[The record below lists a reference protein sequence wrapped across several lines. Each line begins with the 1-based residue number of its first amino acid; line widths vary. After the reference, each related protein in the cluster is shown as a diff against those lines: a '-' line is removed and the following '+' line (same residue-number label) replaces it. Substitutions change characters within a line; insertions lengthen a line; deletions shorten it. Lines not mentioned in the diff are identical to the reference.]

1 MKRVETIHIN
11 GIVFSIEDDAYDRL
25 SVYIDALGKY
35 FENEQGG
42 GEIIADIE
50 ARIAELFTG
59 RQSGREQAVTL
70 ADVVRVIET
79 LGAPEDIAGIDV
91 EPDMKDPFPTD
102 RSQIPPKQKTKFPAK
117 RLYRDI
123 DRRIAGGVCAGLA
136 VWFDIKPAW
145 MRLIFV
151 LAVFLL
157 MLLWQEVWPFV
168 IYILLWI
175 IIPKAKTTSQ
185 KLEMQGKPVTITNIE
200 ENIKNSQ
207 QADRSLVGLFRQFIT
222 EAGEFFGKVF
232 QVIWNI
238 AVVIFGIYLCCLGIF
253 VSIAT
258 GCLFFVPN
266 VVFRH
271 DIEWD
276 FLSFN
281 DLFHHLVSPASYYI
295 VWICAA
301 VVVCL
306 LVAACLFWGLKL
318 IFKFKARYKTA
329 HITFA
334 IVWILAV
341 FTGIITCLYESRNY
355 AWDNHI
361 SETQT
366 VTIPADTLYLSV
378 TPGLRLS
385 NNPMDVYFD
394 KSGNRFYGKPDLRI
408 RKSKDG
414 QIKTDMRKHSQGE
427 SKIAAYQY
435 AENIEYAI
443 SQKDSLLTFAPHFT
457 VTPQDTWKFQTLAI
471 DLYIPEGTVI
481 VVDKGMYSD
490 RLFQRWFWRRYNSDY
505 TWIMTESDG
514 LRALDWK
521 K

>member
-11 GIVFSIEDDAYDRL
+11 GTVFSIEDDAYDRL
-25 SVYIDALGKY
+25 SVYLDALGKY

-59 RQSGREQAVTL
+59 RQSGREQAVAL

-79 LGAPEDIAGIDV
+79 LGAPEDIAGIDM
-91 EPDMKDPFPTD
+91 EPDMMNSSPTD

-123 DRRIAGGVCAGLA
+123 DQRIAGGVCAGLA
-136 VWFDIKPAW
+136 AWFDIKPAW

-157 MLLWQEVWPFV
+157 TLLWQEAWPIV

-207 QADRSLVGLFRQFIT
+207 QSDRALVGLFRQLIT
-222 EAGEFFGKVF
+222 EAGEFFGKVLH
-232 QVIWNI
+232 VIWKI
-238 AVVIFGIYLCCLGIF
+238 TVVIFGIYLCCLGIF
-253 VSIAT
+253 ASIIT
-258 GCLFFVPN
+258 GCCFFVPN
-266 VVFRH
+266 VAFRH
-271 DIEWD
+271 DIDWD

-281 DLFHHLVSPASYYI
+281 DLFYHLVSPASYYI
-295 VWICAA
+295 VWICAVA
-301 VVVCL
+301 AICL
-306 LVAACLFWGLKL
+306 FIAACLFWGLKL
-318 IFKFKARYKTA
+318 IFKFKVRYKTA
-329 HITFA
+329 HVAFA

-341 FTGIITCLYESRNY
+341 FTGIITSLYEFRNY
-355 AWDNHI
+355 TWDNYI

-366 VTIPADTLYLSV
+366 ITVPADTLYLSV
-378 TPGLRLS
+378 DSGLRLS

-394 KSGNRFYGKPDLRI
+394 KSSNRFYGKPNLRV
-408 RKSKDG
+408 RKSKNG
-414 QIKTDMRKHSQGE
+414 QIKMDIHRQSQGE
-427 SKIAAYQY
+427 SRIAAYHY

-443 SQKDSLLTFAPHFT
+443 SQKDSLLTFASHFT
-457 VTPQDTWKFQTLAI
+457 VTPQDTWKFQTLDI
-471 DLYIPEGTVI
+471 DLYIPKGTVI
-481 VVDKGMYSD
+481 VVDKGLYSD
-490 RLFQRWFWRRYNSDY
+490 RLFQRRFWGRYNSDY
-505 TWIMTESDG
+505 TWIMTENDG